1 MKLENATAIP
11 AQVTVAELPGE
22 DNRIGVLT
30 AKATFTFD
38 LSGQVQLDTQD
49 PFPVFSED
57 RDTPWGPLPTDSRAR
72 RSDKFEVMLLGNA
85 HPPRGATTVTK
96 VALSVGA
103 ERRELLVWGDRFWV
117 GSDPKRM
124 SISKARTF
132 DRMPLTFERAF
143 GGTVPVQLDSKSVLD
158 LADPINPGG
167 KGFDARPQAEGL
179 CRMLRAPQGY
189 PALPSGPRAL
199 PNIENPRSPIA
210 RWEDAPDPV
219 GWAPAPPGSGIPFL
233 KLIKAQTAVIARL
246 QQQGKFSP
254 ENFQKEV
261 EATQNEDP
269 DVWIYRAHP
278 DWVIALPQTAALVH
292 MENLVAG
299 APTVEFRLPQ
309 QRVVADYIIYGR
321 QGQRDLRP
329 QSLVLLPEER
339 RFYLVYRLPF
349 HFEPGPAH
357 ERSLRLRAESGWFA

>member
-1 MKLENATAIP
+1 MNLENATAIP

-49 PFPVFSED
+49 PFPVLSED

-167 KGFDARPQAEGL
+167 KGIRCQAASRRLVQDA
-179 CRMLRAPQGY
+179 
-189 PALPSGPRAL
+189 
-199 PNIENPRSPIA
+199 
-210 RWEDAPDPV
+210 
-219 GWAPAPPGSGIPFL
+219 
-233 KLIKAQTAVIARL
+233 
-246 QQQGKFSP
+246 
-254 ENFQKEV
+254 
-261 EATQNEDP
+261 
-269 DVWIYRAHP
+269 
-278 DWVIALPQTAALVH
+278 
-292 MENLVAG
+292 AG
-299 APTVEFRLPQ
+299 ATGVPSAAFWSASPSQHREPAFVHRPLG
-309 QRVVADYIIYGR
+309 GR
-321 QGQRDLRP
+321 
-329 QSLVLLPEER
+329 
-339 RFYLVYRLPF
+339 
-349 HFEPGPAH
+349 A
-357 ERSLRLRAESGWFA
+357 RSGGLGACASR